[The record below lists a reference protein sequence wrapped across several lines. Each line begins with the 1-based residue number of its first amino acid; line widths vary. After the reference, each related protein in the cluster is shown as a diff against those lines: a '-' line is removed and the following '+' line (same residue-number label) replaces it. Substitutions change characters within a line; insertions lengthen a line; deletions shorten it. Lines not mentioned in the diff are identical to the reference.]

1 MLTLIMR
8 LHKSKK
14 HGTSATVN
22 IHVRDLAQMFNS
34 FDPSPF
40 WDRDLDRE
48 AAEFIEDEFS
58 DKRSADRWHLHV
70 YARERLA
77 SAGDLRAAVT
87 RYYTRMATAMQ
98 MRLRE
103 QLRVGEIALL
113 AGVGI
118 FTLCISLRG
127 ILASAIHL
135 LPVAVD
141 QGLIVLAWI
150 ALWRPIEVLAY
161 GWVPLYRKLKLYK
174 RLAAMQVTVREE
186 AASGHVLGEPLP
198 GSTPVLWTP

>member
-1 MLTLIMR
+1 MR
-8 LHKSKK
+8 KSRK
-14 HGTSATVN
+14 HGASATVN

-34 FDPSPF
+34 LDPSPF
-40 WDRDLDRE
+40 WDRDLARE

-58 DKRSADRWHLHV
+58 DKRGADRWHLHV
-70 YARERLA
+70 YAKERME
-77 SAGDLRAAVT
+77 SAADLRAAVT
-87 RYYTRMATAMQ
+87 RYYARMTTATR

-103 QLRVGEIALL
+103 QLRIGEIALL

-118 FTLCISLRG
+118 FTLCISLHG
-127 ILASAIHL
+127 ILASAIHV

-150 ALWRPIEVLAY
+150 ALWRPIEALGY

-174 RLAAMQVTVREE
+174 RLAAMQVTVRED
-186 AASGHVLGEPLP
+186 AASGHVLGEPVP
-198 GSTPVLWTP
+198 GSSPVLWTP